1 MFTKSCLAPVAAMVV
16 LAGSASTVAAQ
27 DHAGSLVEGTWAGS
41 FASTEWTFEFKHE
54 GGSWS
59 GRYMSARS
67 GKWVPMQSLAVS
79 GNTVRFAIE
88 AKPPVAFSL
97 EVDKANK
104 AMTGDVA
111 IFGKKLP
118 FTATR
123 KS

>member
-1 MFTKSCLAPVAAMVV
+1 MFTKSCIAPVAAMVV
-16 LAGSASTVAAQ
+16 LAGSASAIAAQ
-27 DHAGSLVEGTWAGS
+27 DHAASLVEGTWVGS

-59 GRYMSARS
+59 GRYMSARN

-88 AKPPVAFSL
+88 AKPPVAFRL

-123 KS
+123 RS